1 MHGYGAKQTIIFKYH
16 ICNKSLTVV
25 YMKSKHIL
33 IIGLILFFIT
43 IGSACASDNATDDVL
58 ADEDNYEIVLD
69 EDDSWNTWEDEDGE
83 IARIYS
89 LDELSGEISV
99 SIDNVEHFKDDIS
112 NCRHYT
118 DEDVPEL
125 SHYYITQK
133 QLSPNLEKGKYNLT
147 VAYGGQ
153 SKSGILII
161 GNLIEIGDEVIV
173 LNYDDEEL
181 IPFCQIHESEPIN
194 GTVKIT
200 FNGTECFNKQ
210 YIGDYDLNRIYR
222 SDLRF
227 PSGFKY
233 GTYDVKVTYE
243 KINGKTYSNEKKVL
257 YDYYFHLGMNYVNT
271 IIYPDKTMKTDVNFY
286 IGLPRSATGNVAISF
301 NGKKYNVDLNL
312 YSEEVYTVKNV
323 KLDLGKH
330 TAFATYSSSKFPKR
344 TINCTET
351 LLPAIEWPE
360 IMSVGQDEYIYI
372 AAPKNSKGTA
382 TLYQAEIEADDE
394 EGQWLVP
401 TKKIATVNV
410 VNGYAVFSLKG
421 LSEGY
426 HRFYLNYTING
437 ITGDE
442 DEIRVEVLKNTNGF
456 SSSLSASKIYVDK
469 SATLT
474 VKGPSGSGKVKI
486 YLDGALY
493 KRPSL
498 STGKA
503 KLTFSKLKAGTHK
516 INVLYQKSG
525 KFYSKTHYLT
535 VKAHVIKMTLQKV
548 KVKKSA
554 KSLKIKVKLKI
565 DGKKAKNKKVKLK
578 FNKKVLKVRTNK
590 KGIAKFKIT
599 KKVLKKLKVGKKV
612 TYKAY
617 YGGKTVK
624 QVVKVKR

>member
-1 MHGYGAKQTIIFKYH
+1 
-16 ICNKSLTVV
+16 
-25 YMKSKHIL
+25 MKFKHIL
-33 IIGLILFFIT
+33 IIGVILFFIT
-43 IGSACASDNATDDVL
+43 IGSVCASDNTTDDVL
-58 ADEDNYEIVLD
+58 AEDNYEIELD
-69 EDDSWNTWEDEDGE
+69 EDDLWEDGNGD
-83 IARIYS
+83 IARVYS
-89 LDELSGEISV
+89 LDDLTGEISV

-112 NCRHYT
+112 NCKHYA
-118 DEDVPEL
+118 DDDIPEY

-153 SKSGILII
+153 SKTGILII
-161 GNLIEIGDEVIV
+161 GNIIEIGDEVIFG
-173 LNYDDEEL
+173 NYDDDEL
-181 IPFCQIHESEPIN
+181 IPFCRIHDTEPIN

-200 FNGTECFNKQ
+200 FNGTECLNKEFS
-210 YIGDYDLNRIYR
+210 GDYDLNVIYR

-243 KINGKTYSNEKKVL
+243 KNGKTYSNEKNVL
-257 YDYYFHLGMNYVNT
+257 YHYYFHLGMNYVNT
-271 IIYPDKTMKTDVNFY
+271 IIYPDKTIRTDVNFY
-286 IGLPRSATGNVAISF
+286 IGLPRSATGNVAINF

-344 TINCTET
+344 TVNCTET
-351 LLPAIEWPE
+351 LLPAVKWPE
-360 IMSVGQDEYIYI
+360 VMSVGQDEYIYI
-372 AAPKNSKGTA
+372 AAPKNSKGIA
-382 TLYQAEIEADDE
+382 TLYHAIIESDDE
-394 EGQWLVP
+394 EGQWVVP

-410 VNGYAVFSLKG
+410 VDGYAVFSLKG
-421 LSEGY
+421 LSEGS
-426 HRFYLNYTING
+426 HRFYLNYTVNG

-442 DEIRVEVLKNTNGF
+442 DGILVDVLKNTNGF

-486 YLDGALY
+486 YLDGELY

-516 INVLYQKSG
+516 IDVLYQKSG

-535 VKAHVIKMTLQKV
+535 VKAHVIKLTLQKV

-578 FNKKVLKVRTNK
+578 FNKKTLKVKTNK
-590 KGIAKFKIT
+590 KGIAKFTIT

-612 TYKAY
+612 TYKAS

-624 QVVKVKR
+624 QIVKVKR

>member
-1 MHGYGAKQTIIFKYH
+1 
-16 ICNKSLTVV
+16 
-25 YMKSKHIL
+25 MKFKHIL
-33 IIGLILFFIT
+33 IIGVILFFIT
-43 IGSACASDNATDDVL
+43 IGSVCASDNTTDDVL
-58 ADEDNYEIVLD
+58 AEDNYEIELD
-69 EDDSWNTWEDEDGE
+69 EDDLWEDGNGD
-83 IARIYS
+83 IARVYS
-89 LDELSGEISV
+89 LDDLTGEISV

-112 NCRHYT
+112 NCKHYA
-118 DEDVPEL
+118 DDDIPEY

-153 SKSGILII
+153 SKTGILII
-161 GNLIEIGDEVIV
+161 GNIIEIGDEVIFG
-173 LNYDDEEL
+173 NYDDDEL
-181 IPFCQIHESEPIN
+181 IPFCRIHDTEPIN

-200 FNGTECFNKQ
+200 FNGTECLNKEFS
-210 YIGDYDLNRIYR
+210 GDYDLNVIYR

-243 KINGKTYSNEKKVL
+243 KNGKTYSNEKNVL
-257 YDYYFHLGMNYVNT
+257 YHYYFHLGMNYVNT
-271 IIYPDKTMKTDVNFY
+271 IIYPDKTIRTDVNFY
-286 IGLPRSATGNVAISF
+286 IGLPRSATGNVAINF

-344 TINCTET
+344 TVNCTET
-351 LLPAIEWPE
+351 LLPAVKWPE
-360 IMSVGQDEYIYI
+360 VMSVGQDEYIYI
-372 AAPKNSKGTA
+372 AAPKNSKGIA
-382 TLYQAEIEADDE
+382 TLYQAIIESDDE
-394 EGQWLVP
+394 EGQWVVP

-421 LSEGY
+421 LSEGS
-426 HRFYLNYTING
+426 HRFYLNYTVNG

-442 DEIRVEVLKNTNGF
+442 DGILVDVLKNTNGF

-474 VKGPSGSGKVKI
+474 VKGPSGSGKVKV
-486 YLDGALY
+486 YLDGVLY

-498 STGKA
+498 SSGKV

-516 INVLYQKSG
+516 IDVLYQKSG

-535 VKAHVIKMTLQKV
+535 VKPHVIKLTLQKV

-578 FNKKVLKVRTNK
+578 FNKKTLKVKTNK
-590 KGIAKFKIT
+590 KGIAKFTIT

-612 TYKAY
+612 TYKAS

-624 QVVKVKR
+624 QIVKVKR

>member
-1 MHGYGAKQTIIFKYH
+1 M
-16 ICNKSLTVV
+16 
-25 YMKSKHIL
+25 
-33 IIGLILFFIT
+33 
-43 IGSACASDNATDDVL
+43 
-58 ADEDNYEIVLD
+58 
-69 EDDSWNTWEDEDGE
+69 
-83 IARIYS
+83 
-89 LDELSGEISV
+89 IS
-99 SIDNVEHFKDDIS
+99 
-112 NCRHYT
+112 
-118 DEDVPEL
+118 
-125 SHYYITQK
+125 QK

-147 VAYGGQ
+147 VAYGAQ
-153 SKSGILII
+153 SKTGILII
-161 GNLIEIGDEVIV
+161 GNIIEIGDEVIFG
-173 LNYDDEEL
+173 NYDDDEL
-181 IPFCQIHESEPIN
+181 IPFCRIHDTEPIN

-200 FNGTECFNKQ
+200 FNGTECLNKEFS
-210 YIGDYDLNRIYR
+210 GDYDLNVIYR

-243 KINGKTYSNEKKVL
+243 KNGKTYSNEKNVL
-257 YDYYFHLGMNYVNT
+257 YHYYFHLGMNYVNT
-271 IIYPDKTMKTDVNFY
+271 IIYPDKTIRTDVNFY
-286 IGLPRSATGNVAISF
+286 IGLPRSATGNVAINF

-344 TINCTET
+344 TVNCTET
-351 LLPAIEWPE
+351 LLPAVKWPE
-360 IMSVGQDEYIYI
+360 VMSVGQDEYIYI
-372 AAPKNSKGTA
+372 AAPKNSKGIA
-382 TLYQAEIEADDE
+382 TLYHAIIESDDE
-394 EGQWLVP
+394 EGQWVVP

-410 VNGYAVFSLKG
+410 VDGYAVFSLKG
-421 LSEGY
+421 LSEGSY
-426 HRFYLNYTING
+426 RFYLNYTVNG

-442 DEIRVEVLKNTNGF
+442 DVILVDVLKNTKGF
-456 SSSLSASKIYVDK
+456 SSSMSASKIYVDK

-474 VKGPSGSGKVKI
+474 VKGPSGSGKVKV
-486 YLDGALY
+486 YLDGVLY

-498 STGKA
+498 SSGKV

-516 INVLYQKSG
+516 IDVLYQKSG

-535 VKAHVIKMTLQKV
+535 VKPHVIKLALQKV

-599 KKVLKKLKVGKKV
+599 KNVLKKLKAGKKV

>member
-1 MHGYGAKQTIIFKYH
+1 
-16 ICNKSLTVV
+16 
-25 YMKSKHIL
+25 MKFKHIL
-33 IIGLILFFIT
+33 IIGVILFFIT
-43 IGSACASDNATDDVL
+43 IGSVCASDNTTDDVL
-58 ADEDNYEIVLD
+58 AEDNYEIELD
-69 EDDSWNTWEDEDGE
+69 EDDLWEDGNGD
-83 IARIYS
+83 IARVYS
-89 LDELSGEISV
+89 LDDLTGEISV

-112 NCRHYT
+112 NCKHYA
-118 DEDVPEL
+118 DDGIPEY

-147 VAYGGQ
+147 VAYGAQ
-153 SKSGILII
+153 SKTGILII
-161 GNLIEIGDEVIV
+161 GNIIEIGDEVIFG
-173 LNYDDEEL
+173 NYDDDEL
-181 IPFCQIHESEPIN
+181 IPFCRIHDTEPIN

-200 FNGTECFNKQ
+200 FNGTECLNKEFS
-210 YIGDYDLNRIYR
+210 GDYDLNVIYR

-243 KINGKTYSNEKKVL
+243 KNGKTYSNEKNVL
-257 YDYYFHLGMNYVNT
+257 YHYYFHLGMNYVNT
-271 IIYPDKTMKTDVNFY
+271 IIYPDKTIRTDVNFY
-286 IGLPRSATGNVAISF
+286 IGLPRSATGNVAINF

-344 TINCTET
+344 TVNCTET
-351 LLPAIEWPE
+351 LLPAVKWPE
-360 IMSVGQDEYIYI
+360 VMSVGQDEYIYI
-372 AAPKNSKGTA
+372 AAPKNSKGIA
-382 TLYQAEIEADDE
+382 TLYHAIIESDDE
-394 EGQWLVP
+394 EGQWVVP

-410 VNGYAVFSLKG
+410 VDGYAVFSLKG
-421 LSEGY
+421 LSEGSY
-426 HRFYLNYTING
+426 RFYLNYTVNG

-442 DEIRVEVLKNTNGF
+442 DVILVDVLKNTKGF
-456 SSSLSASKIYVDK
+456 SSSMSASKIYVDK

-474 VKGPSGSGKVKI
+474 VKGPSGSGKVKV
-486 YLDGALY
+486 YLDGVLY

-498 STGKA
+498 SSGKV

-516 INVLYQKSG
+516 IDVLYQKSG

-535 VKAHVIKMTLQKV
+535 VKPHVIKLALQKV

-599 KKVLKKLKVGKKV
+599 KNVLKKLKAGKKV

>member
-1 MHGYGAKQTIIFKYH
+1 
-16 ICNKSLTVV
+16 
-25 YMKSKHIL
+25 MKFKHIL
-33 IIGLILFFIT
+33 IIGVILFFIT
-43 IGSACASDNATDDVL
+43 IGSVCASDNTTDDVL
-58 ADEDNYEIVLD
+58 AEDNYEIELD
-69 EDDSWNTWEDEDGE
+69 EDDLWEDGNGD
-83 IARIYS
+83 IARVYS
-89 LDELSGEISV
+89 LDDLTGEISV

-112 NCRHYT
+112 NCKHYA
-118 DEDVPEL
+118 DDDIPEY

-153 SKSGILII
+153 SKTGILII
-161 GNLIEIGDEVIV
+161 GNIIEIGDEVIFG
-173 LNYDDEEL
+173 NYDDDEL
-181 IPFCQIHESEPIN
+181 IPFCRIHDTEPIN

-200 FNGTECFNKQ
+200 FNGTECLNKEFS
-210 YIGDYDLNRIYR
+210 GDYDLNVIYR

-243 KINGKTYSNEKKVL
+243 KNGKTYSNEKNVL
-257 YDYYFHLGMNYVNT
+257 YHYYFHLGMNYVNT
-271 IIYPDKTMKTDVNFY
+271 IIYPDKTIRTDVNFY
-286 IGLPRSATGNVAISF
+286 IGLPRSATGNVAINF

-344 TINCTET
+344 TVNCTET
-351 LLPAIEWPE
+351 LLPAVKWPE
-360 IMSVGQDEYIYI
+360 VMSVGQDEYIYI
-372 AAPKNSKGTA
+372 AAPKNSKGIA
-382 TLYQAEIEADDE
+382 TLYHAIIESDDE
-394 EGQWLVP
+394 EGQWVVP

-421 LSEGY
+421 LSEGS
-426 HRFYLNYTING
+426 HRFYLNYTVNG

-442 DEIRVEVLKNTNGF
+442 DGILVDVLKNTNGF

-486 YLDGALY
+486 YLDGELY

-516 INVLYQKSG
+516 IDVLYQKSG

-535 VKAHVIKMTLQKV
+535 VKPHVIKLTLQKV

-612 TYKAY
+612 TYKAS

-624 QVVKVKR
+624 QIVKVKR

>member
-1 MHGYGAKQTIIFKYH
+1 
-16 ICNKSLTVV
+16 
-25 YMKSKHIL
+25 MKFKHIL
-33 IIGLILFFIT
+33 IIGVILFFIT
-43 IGSACASDNATDDVL
+43 IGSVCASDNTTDDVL
-58 ADEDNYEIVLD
+58 AEDNYEIELD
-69 EDDSWNTWEDEDGE
+69 EDDLWEDGNGD
-83 IARIYS
+83 IARVYS
-89 LDELSGEISV
+89 LDDLTGEISV

-112 NCRHYT
+112 NCKHYA
-118 DEDVPEL
+118 DDDIPEY

-153 SKSGILII
+153 SKTGILII
-161 GNLIEIGDEVIV
+161 GNIIEIGDEVIFG
-173 LNYDDEEL
+173 NYDDDEL
-181 IPFCQIHESEPIN
+181 IPFCRIHDTEPIN

-200 FNGTECFNKQ
+200 FNGTECLNKEFS
-210 YIGDYDLNRIYR
+210 GDYDLNVIYR

-243 KINGKTYSNEKKVL
+243 KNGKTYSNEKNVL
-257 YDYYFHLGMNYVNT
+257 YHYYFHLGMNYVNT
-271 IIYPDKTMKTDVNFY
+271 IIYPDKTIRTDVNFY
-286 IGLPRSATGNVAISF
+286 IGLPRSATGNVAINF

-312 YSEEVYTVKNV
+312 YSEEVYTVKDV

-344 TINCTET
+344 TVNCTET
-351 LLPAIEWPE
+351 LLPAVKWPE
-360 IMSVGQDEYIYI
+360 VMSVGQDEYIYI
-372 AAPKNSKGTA
+372 AAPKNSKGIA
-382 TLYQAEIEADDE
+382 TLYQAIIESDDE
-394 EGQWLVP
+394 EGQWVVP

-421 LSEGY
+421 LSEGS
-426 HRFYLNYTING
+426 HRFYLNYTVNG

-442 DEIRVEVLKNTNGF
+442 DGILVDVLKNTNGF

-474 VKGPSGSGKVKI
+474 VKGPSGSGKVKV
-486 YLDGALY
+486 YLDGVLY

-498 STGKA
+498 SSGKV

-516 INVLYQKSG
+516 IDVLYQKSG

-535 VKAHVIKMTLQKV
+535 VKPHVIKLTLQKV

-578 FNKKVLKVRTNK
+578 FNKKTLKVKTNK
-590 KGIAKFKIT
+590 KGIAKFTIT

-612 TYKAY
+612 TYKAS

-624 QVVKVKR
+624 QIVKVKR

>member
-1 MHGYGAKQTIIFKYH
+1 
-16 ICNKSLTVV
+16 
-25 YMKSKHIL
+25 MKFKHIL
-33 IIGLILFFIT
+33 IIGVILFFIT
-43 IGSACASDNATDDVL
+43 IGSVCASDNTTDDVL
-58 ADEDNYEIVLD
+58 AEDNYEIELD
-69 EDDSWNTWEDEDGE
+69 EDDLWEDGNGD
-83 IARIYS
+83 IARVYS
-89 LDELSGEISV
+89 LDDLTGEISV

-112 NCRHYT
+112 NCKHYA
-118 DEDVPEL
+118 DDDIPEY

-147 VAYGGQ
+147 VAYGAQ
-153 SKSGILII
+153 SKTGILII
-161 GNLIEIGDEVIV
+161 GNIIEIGDEVIFG
-173 LNYDDEEL
+173 NYDDDEL
-181 IPFCQIHESEPIN
+181 IPFCRIHDTEPIN

-200 FNGTECFNKQ
+200 FNGTECLNKEFS
-210 YIGDYDLNRIYR
+210 GDYDLNVIYR

-243 KINGKTYSNEKKVL
+243 KNGKTYSNEKNVL
-257 YDYYFHLGMNYVNT
+257 YHYYFHLGMNYVNT
-271 IIYPDKTMKTDVNFY
+271 IIYPDKTIRTDVNFY
-286 IGLPRSATGNVAISF
+286 IGLPRSATGNVAINF

-344 TINCTET
+344 TVNCTET
-351 LLPAIEWPE
+351 LLPAVKWPE
-360 IMSVGQDEYIYI
+360 VMSVGQDEYIYI
-372 AAPKNSKGTA
+372 AAPKNSKGIA
-382 TLYQAEIEADDE
+382 TLYHAIIESDDE
-394 EGQWLVP
+394 EGQWVVP

-410 VNGYAVFSLKG
+410 VDGYAVFSLKG
-421 LSEGY
+421 LSEGSY
-426 HRFYLNYTING
+426 RFYLNYTVNG

-442 DEIRVEVLKNTNGF
+442 DVILVDVLKNTKGF
-456 SSSLSASKIYVDK
+456 SSSMSASKIYVDK

-474 VKGPSGSGKVKI
+474 VKGPSGSGKVKV
-486 YLDGALY
+486 YLDGVLY

-498 STGKA
+498 SSGKV

-516 INVLYQKSG
+516 IDVLYQKSG

-535 VKAHVIKMTLQKV
+535 VKPHVIKLALQKV

-599 KKVLKKLKVGKKV
+599 KNVLKKLKAGKKV